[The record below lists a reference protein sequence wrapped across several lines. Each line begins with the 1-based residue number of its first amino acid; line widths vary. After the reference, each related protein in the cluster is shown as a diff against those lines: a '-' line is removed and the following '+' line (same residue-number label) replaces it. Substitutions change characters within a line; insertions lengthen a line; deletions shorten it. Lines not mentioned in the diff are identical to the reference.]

1 MEALELAL
9 LSPRV
14 KSSPSSSAALDTS
27 GSAPPVQAANS
38 LASWRSCG
46 DVVVGAP
53 VQPAGKSPWTRNSER
68 ALTLAA
74 ASLCVVVVEAC
85 GGVVVA
91 GCVTDDFFPPPPH
104 AASDPATMRVT

>member
-1 MEALELAL
+1 MEALEATV

-53 VQPAGKSPWTRNSER
+53 VQPAGKSPWTRSSER
-68 ALTLAA
+68 AIALAAASLCVVGVEAVAEGEALLPLPA

-85 GGVVVA
+85 VVVVVA
-91 GCVTDDFFPPPPH
+91 G
-104 AASDPATMRVT
+104 